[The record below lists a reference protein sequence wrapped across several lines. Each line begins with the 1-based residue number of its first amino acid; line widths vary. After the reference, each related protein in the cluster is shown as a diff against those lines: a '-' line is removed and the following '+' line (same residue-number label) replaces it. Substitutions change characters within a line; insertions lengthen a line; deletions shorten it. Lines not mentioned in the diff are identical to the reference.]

1 MTLSYD
7 PYDYKLQDDP
17 YPTYSRLREEAP
29 VFYNEAL
36 DVFVL
41 SRHADILRAFRDID
55 NFSNA
60 MGVSVDPSAFGP
72 EAYRTMSFLAM
83 DPPRHTRLRSLVNRS
98 FTPRRVA
105 EMEAR
110 ILEIADAHLAPC
122 FEAGSFDFVSDFA
135 GKMPMDVISEMMGVP
150 EVDRAELR
158 RLADLVLHREEGVYD
173 VPPEGVAAALDL
185 VVYYQQ
191 MVAERRVKPSEDMTS
206 DLLFA
211 EIDGDRLSDEEIIS
225 FLFLMVVAGNE
236 TTTKLL
242 ANAWYWAAKFPEV
255 SASVLAD
262 SSRTAAWVEETLRFD
277 GSTQQILRVTKTPLE
292 LHGSKIPSGSRVLL
306 LIGSAN
312 RDPEVFPDPDRYDLD
327 RDSSKFLSFGGG
339 KHFCMGAPLAR
350 LEGLVGL
357 NRLVESIASYEV
369 DFAAAERVHSV
380 NVRGFAALP
389 TTVSLR
395 ENRPRGAFHG

>member
-41 SRHADILRAFRDID
+41 SRHADISRAFRD
-55 NFSNA
+55 
-60 MGVSVDPSAFGP
+60 
-72 EAYRTMSFLAM
+72 AM

-255 SASVLAD
+255 SAAVLAD

-312 RDPEVFPDPDRYDLD
+312 RDPEV
-327 RDSSKFLSFGGG
+327 
-339 KHFCMGAPLAR
+339 
-350 LEGLVGL
+350 
-357 NRLVESIASYEV
+357 
-369 DFAAAERVHSV
+369 
-380 NVRGFAALP
+380 
-389 TTVSLR
+389 
-395 ENRPRGAFHG
+395 

>member
-1 MTLSYD
+1 
-7 PYDYKLQDDP
+7 
-17 YPTYSRLREEAP
+17 
-29 VFYNEAL
+29 
-36 DVFVL
+36 
-41 SRHADILRAFRDID
+41 
-55 NFSNA
+55 
-60 MGVSVDPSAFGP
+60 
-72 EAYRTMSFLAM
+72 
-83 DPPRHTRLRSLVNRS
+83 
-98 FTPRRVA
+98 
-105 EMEAR
+105 
-110 ILEIADAHLAPC
+110 
-122 FEAGSFDFVSDFA
+122 